1 MKVLHPFIVLFLG
14 FRLSASG
21 KEKKREINKD
31 ICHIPGFQ
39 ALQYLL
45 PGHAET
51 PELYFLLMTLLLGQP
66 VKTLPERIQVQINN
80 LITHSYEQQ
89 NSKLFT
95 QSVHQAQYFFQFDLD
110 SMWTYIY
117 GVPANQRVPSNNA
130 KGDLNVEAACVVLAM
145 IRAML
150 NQVNILIRKK
160 IMKTF
165 VSSCKQE
172 VVLLFKFVICRINI
186 SFIVL
191 YK

>member
-1 MKVLHPFIVLFLG
+1 M
-14 FRLSASG
+14 
-21 KEKKREINKD
+21 
-31 ICHIPGFQ
+31 
-39 ALQYLL
+39 
-45 PGHAET
+45 
-51 PELYFLLMTLLLGQP
+51 
-66 VKTLPERIQVQINN
+66 
-80 LITHSYEQQ
+80 
-89 NSKLFT
+89 FT

-150 NQVNILIRKK
+150 NQVNILIHKTIR
-160 IMKTF
+160 KTF
-165 VSSCKQE
+165 VSSCYLN
-172 VVLLFKFVICRINI
+172 LLFVICRLNI